1 VRLFGVDWYHL
12 TWRVRPVAR
21 WPACRCRAGGRP
33 EAARR
38 VGFEFVEKLLTSAMV
53 ALLDGAEREHASPTL
68 RTVTSVKVEVSQVRE
83 HLHRYL

>member
-1 VRLFGVDWYHL
+1 
-12 TWRVRPVAR
+12 
-21 WPACRCRAGGRP
+21 
-33 EAARR
+33 
-38 VGFEFVEKLLTSAMV
+38 MV